1 MQEFLSGPLEFL
13 NRNSAAVTGLA
24 VVALVFLTGLY
35 VWLAHRLLSENR
47 RQTDIALGR
56 DARSAEERRR
66 RLQLLGRRLTVLVS
80 DVAARRNSATNL
92 RWMPL
97 WTEDELG
104 QLETLC
110 IELFEVDI
118 EDVTR
123 LLRAMR
129 DMRDRIS
136 RARKTEETS
145 DDSRYFAAVLGGS
158 EFFDTADEAVEL
170 LARLLKR
177 FEGVEA
183 AASPTLPAAPP
194 SGA

>member
-1 MQEFLSGPLEFL
+1 MQEFLRGPLEFL

-24 VVALVFLTGLY
+24 VLALVFLTGLY

-47 RQTDIALGR
+47 RQADIALGR

-80 DVAARRNSATNL
+80 DVAARRNAATNL

-104 QLETLC
+104 QLETLG

-118 EDVTR
+118 DDVTR

-158 EFFDTADEAVEL
+158 EFFGTADEAVEL

-177 FEGVEA
+177 FDGGQA
-183 AASPTLPAAPP
+183 ADPALPAASP
-194 SGA
+194 SRS